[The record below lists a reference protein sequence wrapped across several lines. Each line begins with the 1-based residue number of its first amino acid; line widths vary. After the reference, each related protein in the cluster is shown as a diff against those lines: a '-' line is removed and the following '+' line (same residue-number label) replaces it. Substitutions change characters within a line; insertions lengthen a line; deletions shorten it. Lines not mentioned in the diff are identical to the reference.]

1 MIDLKDVIELHD
13 KIIVATAK
21 YLNASLIT
29 KDSALEKISYIR
41 TVW

>member
-13 KIIVATAK
+13 KVIVATAK
-21 YLNASLIT
+21 YLDALLIT
-29 KDSALEKISYIR
+29 KDSTLGKIPYIR